1 MKGKGCLET
10 GIWLVLVSVMT
21 SGLMFLEAQFIV
33 WGLSIYH
40 FSSGIWPVWL
50 IGCGVEGIIGM
61 GVTAGIRGAKND

>member
-1 MKGKGCLET
+1 MKGKGCAY
-10 GIWLVLVSVMT
+10 LVTFAVVT
-21 SGLMFLEAQFIV
+21 SIITSALMFLEAQFIV